1 MNLPTVKVKGLARLH
16 KGCGSRDFHFWP
28 VVYFMVYFMVAND
41 SQFYTPTYPS
51 LAGQTLYP
59 PNFGRGSV
67 CWRFVMARRSGS
79 SRTFRNDPQLQQ
91 YFLEGVA
98 PTGKTLGVGS
108 YGSVVEVWTGSCLQ
122 RRVYTYSIC

>member
-1 MNLPTVKVKGLARLH
+1 
-16 KGCGSRDFHFWP
+16 
-28 VVYFMVYFMVAND
+28 MVAND
-41 SQFYTPTYPS
+41 SQFYTPAARTRTPS

-59 PNFGRGSV
+59 IATPERSDWVKGLALKTTRTHLIFWARL

-108 YGSVVEVWTGSCLQ
+108 YGSVVEVK
-122 RRVYTYSIC
+122 Y